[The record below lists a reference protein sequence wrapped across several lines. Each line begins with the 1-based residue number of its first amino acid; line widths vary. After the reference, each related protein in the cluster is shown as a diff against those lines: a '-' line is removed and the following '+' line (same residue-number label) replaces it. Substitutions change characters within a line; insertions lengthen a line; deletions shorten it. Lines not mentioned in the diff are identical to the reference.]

1 VKDLIN
7 TIVTIV
13 TKYKGDGTV
22 NPYKSNR
29 PKYLIVLITIV
40 LLATS
45 LLFNFDRVTA
55 SNTTANSTVSKLPA
69 VKSMDH
75 LRKLLSENSYNYRTM
90 AKNMAIDQAIPA
102 PASQDMSQSKEFS
115 STNVQVA
122 GVDEADLIKTDGTF
136 IYQINNN
143 ALIITKAVPA
153 DQMQVMSRLDFS
165 NDSFYPVDFYI
176 TDTRLVLIGTG
187 HTESYINP
195 RPIMPL
201 KEINIMPPYY
211 REETARAIVY
221 DMSDK
226 TNLVKTREL
235 ELKGNYLTSRRIG
248 QTVYLISNDYLNYYP
263 GQEQEVVPL
272 PAYRDSAAN
281 NVLNDIACEKINYFP
296 NCTYNS
302 YIITAALP
310 IDQPNQPAQVNSYL
324 GSAENVYASLNNLYI
339 AIPASAPQV
348 PVVRDSAVP
357 EQSPSTVSTRIYRFS
372 LKDKQINYSGAGTVP
387 GRVLNQFSMD
397 EYDNHFRIATTSEWY
412 DRKSGA
418 GSSNNIY
425 VLDNELK
432 IKGKIEMI
440 APGEQIYSAR
450 FMGKRAY
457 MVTFRTVDP
466 LFVIDLSDPAK
477 PGILGKLKIPGYSNY
492 LHPYDENHIIG
503 IGKDTIEMKGYGDQ
517 PQAFYLGIKVA
528 LFDVTD
534 YNNPVEM
541 DKVIIGDRGTES
553 EVLQNHRALLFSRE
567 KNLLAFPITLAQVDK
582 SNIKKTPG
590 SLPAYGSFAFQGAY
604 IYNISLD
611 GGLRYKGR
619 ISHLSQ
625 EDYLKAG
632 DYWSNPDSSI
642 QRILYLGNNLYTVS
656 NQAIMANQ
664 LSDLKP
670 VGSIRF

>member
-1 VKDLIN
+1 MSFR
-7 TIVTIV
+7 
-13 TKYKGDGTV
+13 KYK
-22 NPYKSNR
+22 R
-29 PKYLIVLITIV
+29 PDLLIFLIAV
-40 LLATS
+40 ALVASS
-45 LLFNFDRVTA
+45 LIFNFELVTA
-55 SNTTANSTVSKLPA
+55 SSTAANTTESKLPA
-69 VKSMDH
+69 IQSMDH
-75 LRKLLSENSYNYRTM
+75 LRKLLSENSYNYRIM
-90 AKNMAIDQAIPA
+90 GKSMAINEAIPA
-102 PASQDMSQSKEFS
+102 PASQDMAQSKEFS

-136 IYQINNN
+136 IYQINKN
-143 ALIITKAVPA
+143 ALVITKAVPA

-176 TDTRLVLIGTG
+176 TDKMLVLIGNGNTG
-187 HTESYINP
+187 SYHDPQPI
-195 RPIMPL
+195 RPLME
-201 KEINIMPPYY
+201 KHIMPPLYQQ
-211 REETARAIVY
+211 ETTRAIVY
-221 DMSDK
+221 DMSDR

-248 QTVYLISNDYLNYYP
+248 QTVYLISNDYVNFYSD
-263 GQEQEVVPL
+263 QELIPL
-272 PAYRDSAAN
+272 PAYRDSATGN
-281 NVLNDIACEKINYFP
+281 QLTDIACEKISYFP
-296 NCTYNS
+296 GCIYNS
-302 YIITAALP
+302 YIVTAALQ
-310 IDQPNQPAQVNSYL
+310 IDQPKQPAQVNPYL
-324 GSAENVYASLNNLYI
+324 GTAENVYASLNNLYI

-348 PVVRDSAVP
+348 PVVKDSAVP
-357 EQSPSTVSTRIYRFS
+357 EQSTSTVSTRVYRFS
-372 LKDKQINYSGAGTVP
+372 LKDKQINYSGSGTVP

-397 EYDNHFRIATTSEWY
+397 EYDNYFRIATTSEWY
-412 DRKSGA
+412 DRKSGT
-418 GSSNNIY
+418 GSSNNMY
-425 VLDNELK
+425 VLDNDLK
-432 IKGKIEMI
+432 IKGKIENI

-466 LFVIDLSDPAK
+466 LFVIDLSNPAQ
-477 PGILGKLKIPGYSNY
+477 PTILGKLKIPGYSNY

-503 IGKDTIEMKGYGDQ
+503 IGKDTVEMKGYGDQ
-517 PQAFYLGIKVA
+517 PQAYYLGIKVA

-567 KNLLAFPITLAQVDK
+567 KNLLAFPITLAQIDK
-582 SNIKKTPG
+582 SNTKKNPG

-604 IYNISLD
+604 IYNVSLD

-625 EDYLKAG
+625 DDYLKSG
-632 DYWSNPDSSI
+632 DYWSDPDSSI

-656 NQAIMANQ
+656 NKAILANQ

-670 VGSIRF
+670 VGSINF

>member
-1 VKDLIN
+1 
-7 TIVTIV
+7 
-13 TKYKGDGTV
+13 V
-22 NPYKSNR
+22 NQYRGSKR
-29 PKYLIVLITIV
+29 PKLLIVLITFA
-40 LLATS
+40 LLAS
-45 LLFNFDRVTA
+45 GLVFSFDHVTA
-55 SNTTANSTVSKLPA
+55 SSTTANTTDNKLPT

-75 LRKLLSENSYNYRTM
+75 LRKLLSENSYNYRIM
-90 AKNMAIDQAIPA
+90 AKGMAIDEAIPA
-102 PASQDMSQSKEFS
+102 PAVSNDMAQSKEFS
-115 STNVQVA
+115 STNIQVA

-153 DQMQVMSRLDFS
+153 SQMQVMSRLDFS

-187 HTESYINP
+187 HTERYLNP
-195 RPIMPL
+195 QPIRPLME
-201 KEINIMPPYY
+201 KYIMPPYY
-211 REETARAIVY
+211 QEETTRAIVY

-263 GQEQEVVPL
+263 AQEVVPL
-272 PAYRDSAAN
+272 PAYRDSAAGN
-281 NVLNDIACEKINYFP
+281 QLTDIACEKINYFP
-296 NCTYNS
+296 NCIYNS
-302 YIITAALP
+302 YIVTAALQ

-324 GSAENVYASLNNLYI
+324 GTAENVYASLNNLYI
-339 AIPASAPQV
+339 AIPASARQV
-348 PVVRDSAVP
+348 PVVKDSAVP
-357 EQSPSTVSTRIYRFS
+357 EQSTPAVSTQIYRFS
-372 LKDKQINYSGAGTVP
+372 LKDKQINYSGSGTVP

-425 VLDNELK
+425 ILDNDLK
-432 IKGKIEMI
+432 IKGKIENI

-466 LFVIDLSDPAK
+466 LFVIDLSNPAQ
-477 PGILGKLKIPGYSNY
+477 PTILGKLKIPGYSNY

-503 IGKDTIEMKGYGDQ
+503 IGKDTVEMKGYGDQ
-517 PQAFYLGIKVA
+517 SQAYYLGIKVA

-567 KNLLAFPITLAQVDK
+567 KNLLAFPITLAQIDK
-582 SNIKKTPG
+582 SNIKKAPG